1 MGKRRKGNGTY
12 LNESGKKVWGQYVL
26 KVEGGMREIKG
37 GGNTTMKPDIVYA
50 L

>member
-1 MGKRRKGNGTY
+1 MKRTWMKMERRF
-12 LNESGKKVWGQYVL
+12 WGQYVL
-26 KVEGGMREIKG
+26 KVEGGMREIEG